1 MDGCTHDVAVGHV
14 RGVGV
19 VRPRRGG
26 RIHPDA
32 SGPVRRVGRHR
43 GGHVTRLRCR
53 IEMDTPCL
61 LGITRVRASCG
72 RSSALRSH
80 RAACRSRASCA
91 MAEKRLSRDDRLIN
105 PRSFVDLLHWDVARD
120 TNWDKITERRNGNQS
135 SEGQPIFDMRE
146 FRSNKKRLSRF
157 PPDHHPRNPTF
168 SERSTHERIYSSE
181 MTPFSDT

>member
-1 MDGCTHDVAVGHV
+1 MVIGEVEGEIRRKRRGRRWARCGERRRRRGGRLGRGRRLRGWPAPGRGRGWGLGPIDRGRRRVEPAPLREGDRRGQRRRRYDDVYVWMDGCTHDVAVGHV

-32 SGPVRRVGRHR
+32 SGAVRRVGRHR

-72 RSSALRSH
+72 RSSALTSH

-91 MAEKRLSRDDRLIN
+91 MAETAL
-105 PRSFVDLLHWDVARD
+105 PR
-120 TNWDKITERRNGNQS
+120 
-135 SEGQPIFDMRE
+135 
-146 FRSNKKRLSRF
+146 
-157 PPDHHPRNPTF
+157 
-168 SERSTHERIYSSE
+168 
-181 MTPFSDT
+181 